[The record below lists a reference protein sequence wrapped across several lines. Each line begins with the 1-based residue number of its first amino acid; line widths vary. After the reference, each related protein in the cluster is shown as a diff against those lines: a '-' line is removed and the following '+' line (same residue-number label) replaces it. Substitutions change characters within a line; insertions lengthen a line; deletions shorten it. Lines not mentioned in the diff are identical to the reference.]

1 MKMDPFKKS
10 ATKKTGSR
18 RHGYLNVLLCLY
30 ILYNLISI
38 NSMRI
43 TDSNSIYHN
52 HFSAGQLINT
62 ALFKVDNV
70 PGKLSLIPVFLNFH
84 YFNVELQPKTPSRLI
99 YTEHK

>member
-1 MKMDPFKKS
+1 MYYY
-10 ATKKTGSR
+10 AYT
-18 RHGYLNVLLCLY
+18 YY
-30 ILYNLISI
+30 IVYNLINI

-43 TDSNSIYHN
+43 TDSIYSVYHN

-62 ALFKVDNV
+62 ALVKVDNV
-70 PGKLSLIPVFLNFH
+70 PVKLSLIPVFLNLH